1 MKATWIT
8 VLLVTS
14 LSRPGWGQAQPQP
27 RFPLTASQVARAL
40 SERGVQT
47 DGEQVALLASV
58 VATEPNPTL
67 DVLSVETLGN
77 AQSPERSRIRSRVK
91 LACREAEKCL
101 PFYALVNWP
110 EGTAWAVTV
119 ASSSSPVQRN
129 PAVSSP
135 AAKNVPANFEVTMP
149 AGTHAILVMDDHR
162 SHIQLSVISLENG
175 LVGHRIRVAS
185 PDHKQFYLGEVVS
198 PSLLKG
204 SF

>member
-91 LACREAEKCL
+91 LACRKAEKCL

-129 PAVSSP
+129 QAVSSP
-135 AAKNVPANFEVTMP
+135 AGKNVPANSEVTMP